1 MRSCSL
7 NIVGK
12 NKNGKGRGMQ
22 ISRCIALFIS
32 SWVIGDISDFQVFI
46 TIDAAR
52 KDS

>member
-1 MRSCSL
+1 LEKIKMVR
-7 NIVGK
+7 G
-12 NKNGKGRGMQ
+12 GGMQ